1 MDYNKTITK
10 NIIKKTVFVT
20 GLLTTVFTMTAQV
33 GIGTTSP
40 DNSAALEVQSTT
52 KGLLPPRV
60 TYSQM
65 NAITPPAEGLMV
77 YCTDCAT
84 NGLYVFDGSFWQ
96 IVSYTNKVQE
106 VTTGTGKKWM
116 DRNLGASRV
125 AINYDD
131 SEAFGYLY
139 QWGRN
144 SDGHQSRTS
153 GEANGPVTSGNEG
166 SNFII
171 NASNSPYDWL
181 DPQDTGRWVENSK
194 GPEDPCPSGYRVP
207 TKTEWEDEIDTDEIN
222 SATAAYQSSNL
233 KLPRSGFRY
242 YVDGDIYED
251 GSIDD
256 DTIYGTYWSST
267 VGTID
272 DTKAFYLSF
281 YGIGDDPHKG
291 AGMIEANRA
300 WGFSVRCIKDD

>member
-10 NIIKKTVFVT
+10 NIIKKTIFIT
-20 GLLTTVFTMTAQV
+20 GLLTTLFTMTAQV

-52 KGLLPPRV
+52 KGLLPPRL

-65 NAITPPAEGLMV
+65 NAITDPAEGLMI

-84 NGLYVFDGSFWQ
+84 KGLYVFNASRWQ
-96 IVSYTNKVQE
+96 SILYNLVGD
-106 VTTGTGKKWM
+106 VTSPTGKIWM

-125 AINYDD
+125 ATSSND
-131 SEAFGYLY
+131 SEAYGDLY

-153 GEANGPVTSGNEG
+153 TTAAGPVASGNEG
-166 SNFII
+166 SNFI
-171 NASNSPYDWL
+171 SNSSSPHDWL
-181 DPQDTGRWVENSK
+181 DPQDNNRWVENSS

-207 TKTEWEDEIDTDEIN
+207 TKDEWDSEVAKFDPPNGDG
-222 SATAAYQSSNL
+222 AYASVL
-233 KLPRSGFRY
+233 KLPRAGYRNFQN
-242 YVDGDIYED
+242 

-267 VGTID
+267 VGTTD
-272 DTKAFYLSF
+272 DGTKAFYLSF
-281 YGIGDDPHKG
+281 HSGGNEVHETHRSY
-291 AGMIEANRA
+291 
-300 WGFSVRCIKDD
+300 GFSVRCIKDDD